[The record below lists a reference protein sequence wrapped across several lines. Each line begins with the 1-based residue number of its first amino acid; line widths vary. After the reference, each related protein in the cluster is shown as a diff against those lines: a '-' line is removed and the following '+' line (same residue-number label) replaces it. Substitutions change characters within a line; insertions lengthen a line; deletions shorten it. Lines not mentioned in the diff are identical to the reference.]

1 MPRRPQPS
9 RRGILRQ
16 RSCLAKRRAA
26 ARFLLVAVACAF
38 AAVPLRAQADRGGTS
53 RIAVSA
59 DLRGRFESDVD
70 SRREDGTL
78 RPDRHRARIRG
89 RLELR
94 GRPARSLT
102 LLGRIRT
109 GSPDSQQS
117 PHLTVLDFSGGS
129 ADRFTAVPD
138 RYLVQ
143 YAGGRIESW
152 VGRNEFPF
160 WSQNELFWDRDVT
173 LPGGFL
179 SYTAPV
185 ARASLQVRG
194 GYFGLPD
201 GALGVRGRMAAGQLS
216 VSRRLAGPWSMQGA
230 VGLFDMQGASRTSH
244 LLSGN
249 GRRDYRIGVGSL
261 QIARDI
267 KSPRVRALRLG
278 ADLLSNLHDYR
289 HTADPQA
296 LAFRKART
304 GVVLMT
310 TVAGGARAN
319 ERGAWEAGY
328 TFARI
333 EKLAVNA
340 SYAQDDWVRWGTATQ
355 TDSSN
360 LEGHEASGRYWL
372 SRDLDLQARAFFVQS
387 ITTPQDG
394 TRVRLDLNWRVALV
408 R

>member
-1 MPRRPQPS
+1 M
-9 RRGILRQ
+9 
-16 RSCLAKRRAA
+16 
-26 ARFLLVAVACAF
+26 
-38 AAVPLRAQADRGGTS
+38 PLRAQADRGS
-53 RIAVSA
+53 ASPISVNA

-78 RPDRHRARIRG
+78 RPDRHRVRLRG

-94 GRPARSLT
+94 GRPARALT
-102 LLGRIRT
+102 LLGRLRT

-117 PHLTVLDFSGGS
+117 PHLTVADFSGGT
-129 ADRFTAVPD
+129 ADRFTIVPD
-138 RYLVQ
+138 RYLLQ
-143 YAGGRIESW
+143 YAGGAIESW

-173 LPGGFL
+173 LPGGFV
-179 SYTAPV
+179 SYSVPI

-201 GALGVRGRMAAGQLS
+201 GALDVRGRMAAGQVSAGGRLS
-216 VSRRLAGPWSMQGA
+216 ARWAMQGA
-230 VGLFDMQGASRTSH
+230 FGLFDMQGASRTSR

-249 GRRDYRIGVGSL
+249 GRRDYRIGVGSV
-261 QIARDI
+261 QVSRDI
-267 KSPRVRALRLG
+267 RSPRVRALRFG
-278 ADLLSNLHDYR
+278 ADLLSNFHDYAQ
-289 HTADPQA
+289 TADPQA
-296 LAFRKART
+296 LAFRRART
-304 GVVLMT
+304 GVVFMT

-340 SYAQDDWVRWGTATQ
+340 SYAQDDWVRWGSATQ

-394 TRVRLDLNWRVALV
+394 VRVRVDLNWRVALI

>member
-1 MPRRPQPS
+1 VPPHSQPAARHVSLPARADSPS
-9 RRGILRQ
+9 RGIARLLLIVAACAWPAAPVGAQ
-16 RSCLAKRRAA
+16 ASRAA
-26 ARFLLVAVACAF
+26 SAPV
-38 AAVPLRAQADRGGTS
+38 S
-53 RIAVSA
+53 VSA

-78 RPDRHRARIRG
+78 RPDRHRARSRG

-117 PHLTVLDFSGGS
+117 PHLTVHDFSGGS
-129 ADRFTAVPD
+129 ADRFTVVPD

-143 YAGGRIESW
+143 YAGGRVESW

-185 ARASLQVRG
+185 ARASLQLRG

-201 GALGVRGRMAAGQLS
+201 GALDVRGRMAAGQAS
-216 VSRRLAGPWSMQGA
+216 VSSRLAGSWSMQGA
-230 VGLFDMQGASRTSH
+230 VGLFDMRGASRTSH

-261 QIARDI
+261 QITRDI

-278 ADLLSNLHDYR
+278 ADLFSNFHDYR
-289 HTADPQA
+289 DAADPQA

-328 TFARI
+328 TFARV

-340 SYAQDDWVRWGTATQ
+340 SYAQDDWVRWGSATQ

-394 TRVRLDLNWRVALV
+394 TRIRLDLNWRVALV